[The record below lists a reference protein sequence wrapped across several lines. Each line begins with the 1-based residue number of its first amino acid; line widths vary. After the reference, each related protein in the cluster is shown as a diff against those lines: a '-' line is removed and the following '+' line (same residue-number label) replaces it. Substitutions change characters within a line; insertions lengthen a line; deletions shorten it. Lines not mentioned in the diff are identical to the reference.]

1 MKVAITI
8 NDVMRDFYQSFV
20 DNYQIYEEET
30 KEPEIFAESFE
41 EDEETGEPISIFEK
55 DSENEKE
62 KVLLH
67 LYGWLDPMYLTHNFK
82 FEDYE
87 DYYNFLY
94 SKMSF
99 EIFGKATVT
108 YKNVMADLHELMRLL
123 ESKNIEVDLIS
134 LENNNSKP
142 ATLFFLSREKAKFNS
157 LKFVNN
163 YQKLWTDY
171 QIIITADNYLIETK
185 PKRRKLL
192 KIETLQNN
200 KLETQN
206 TFKTLSEVI
215 KYFQQ

>member
-8 NDVMRDFYQSFV
+8 NDVLRNFYQSFI
-20 DNYQIYEEET
+20 DYYEIYVMEEESLV
-30 KEPEIFAESFE
+30 ESFDL
-41 EDEETGEPISIFEK
+41 DEETGEPVSIFEN
-55 DSENEKE
+55 ENEK
-62 KVLLH
+62 KLLH
-67 LYGWLDPMYLTHNFK
+67 LQGWLDPMYLTHNFK
-82 FEDYE
+82 FENYE
-87 DYYNFLY
+87 DFYNFLY

-99 EIFGKATVT
+99 EIFGKASVT
-108 YKNVMADLHELMRLL
+108 YKNVMLDLYELIKLL
-123 ESKNIEVDLIS
+123 ESKKIEVDLVS

-142 ATLFFLSREKAKFNS
+142 ATLFFLSKEKAKFNS

-206 TFKTLSEVI
+206 SFKTLSEVI